1 MNVTIK
7 KTINGQRVS
16 ARPVF
21 KGGAQPAYWTATVNE
36 QSLLRPFKSATEVF
50 RFAAGRPSA
59 LLTDTALA

>member
-21 KGGAQPAYWTATVNE
+21 KGGAQPAYWAATVNE
-36 QSLLRPFKSATEVF
+36 QSLPRPFKSAPEVF
-50 RFAAGRPSA
+50 HFAAINPS
-59 LLTDTALA
+59 L